1 MSVYRVIHVVGTST
15 TSWEEAAA
23 DAIKTA
29 GQSVRD
35 LRVAESS
42 SRTSTSG
49 TAASS
54 STARK
59 SGCPSN
65 TNRDCR
71 TPSGAL
77 TAWAPSV
84 VIIANTEA
92 NRVCV
97 VAQG

>member
-1 MSVYRVIHVVGTST
+1 MSVYHVVGTRT

-49 TAASS
+49 LRRAHLPHQNPAVLQIRTGIVGRRQARSS
-54 STARK
+54 LGLR
-59 SGCPSN
+59 
-65 TNRDCR
+65 R
-71 TPSGAL
+71 
-77 TAWAPSV
+77 
-84 VIIANTEA
+84 
-92 NRVCV
+92 
-97 VAQG
+97 

>member
-15 TSWEEAAA
+15 TFWEETAA

-29 GQSVRD
+29 GLSVRD

-54 STARK
+54 STAPT
-59 SGCPSN
+59 SSCPS
-65 TNRDCR
+65 
-71 TPSGAL
+71 
-77 TAWAPSV
+77 V
-84 VIIANTEA
+84 
-92 NRVCV
+92 
-97 VAQG
+97 

>member
-1 MSVYRVIHVVGTST
+1 MSVYRVIDVVGTST
-15 TSWEEAAA
+15 TSWEGAAA

-54 STARK
+54 SIAPITRPLQEAEWTPWT
-59 SGCPSN
+59 CP
-65 TNRDCR
+65 TC
-71 TPSGAL
+71 
-77 TAWAPSV
+77 
-84 VIIANTEA
+84 
-92 NRVCV
+92 
-97 VAQG
+97 

>member
-54 STARK
+54 STAPK
-59 SGCPSN
+59 SGCPSVDAVS
-65 TNRDCR
+65 RISLALLQEAEW
-71 TPSGAL
+71 TPW
-77 TAWAPSV
+77 TCP
-84 VIIANTEA
+84 T
-92 NRVCV
+92 C
-97 VAQG
+97 